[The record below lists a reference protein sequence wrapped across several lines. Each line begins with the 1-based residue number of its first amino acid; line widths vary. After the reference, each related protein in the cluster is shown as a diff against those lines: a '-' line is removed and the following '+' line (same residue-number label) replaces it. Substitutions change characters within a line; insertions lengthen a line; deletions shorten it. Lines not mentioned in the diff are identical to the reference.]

1 MIIGYTSGVFDL
13 FHIGHVNLLRNSK
26 AMCDKLIVGVSVD
39 DLVSYKGKKSIIPFH
54 ERIEVVRSCKY
65 VDIAI
70 AQKNM
75 NKASMVKSL
84 NANLVFVGDDWR
96 DSPKWNEYEL
106 ELTAFNCKVIY
117 FPYTEG
123 TSSTLINKT
132 IDQHNAKS

>member
-75 NKASMVKSL
+75 NKATMVKSL
-84 NANLVFVGDDWR
+84 NANFVFVGDACKTFNVR
-96 DSPKWNEYEL
+96 DTVTIDVNKPRINFAY
-106 ELTAFNCKVIY
+106 V
-117 FPYTEG
+117 G
-123 TSSTLINKT
+123 TPIINKS
-132 IDQHNAKS
+132 IDFCGF